1 MGLYAEG
8 VDHERRFLSSDLL
21 GEILSRVDALT
32 LAKASCASSEFRRLC
47 ASEAFW
53 ERLCNLRWPSTKQA
67 AAKDLILQT
76 GGYRK
81 FCENCHPCLS
91 GTGTATVEHCD
102 YVEGEEVCPSDFS
115 SIIDVMYNGQ
125 VLVSRTI
132 AGFFGAEKSRD
143 WFDNSPFMFDLLEGT
158 DEVNGFHKDDEGIT
172 AVAIQTELSSVSS
185 AEGLWKALNE
195 NMTVSWILVNKKT
208 GRMVNLASWK
218 PVDGLRHWPCDG
230 DFVLQFGTVI
240 PSTERLRNHAVHCNV
255 AAKVRHFNVGTA
267 DGGCKPVIGV
277 TEVGMKLENI
287 GGARLNGRESVALLD
302 KVLSCNRT
310 VSFSTVLHSHREF
323 HRNRVAWKTE
333 RIRQENQR
341 ELTVALI
348 SGVGAFLCLC
358 YCLS

>member
-1 MGLYAEG
+1 MEMGLYAEG

-102 YVEGEEVCPSDFS
+102 YVE
-115 SIIDVMYNGQ
+115 
-125 VLVSRTI
+125 
-132 AGFFGAEKSRD
+132 
-143 WFDNSPFMFDLLEGT
+143 
-158 DEVNGFHKDDEGIT
+158 DDEGIT